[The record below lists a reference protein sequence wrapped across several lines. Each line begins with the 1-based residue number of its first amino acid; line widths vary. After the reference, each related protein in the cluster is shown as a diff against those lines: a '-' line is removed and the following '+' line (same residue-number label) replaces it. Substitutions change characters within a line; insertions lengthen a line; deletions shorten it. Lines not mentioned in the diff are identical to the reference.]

1 MTPASH
7 KALSLFGRY
16 YRDARGA
23 LRVYDVGNFTS
34 FDRAKSK
41 WFQEFSKYADP
52 GTVSR
57 ATVQCTQLCA
67 QTR

>member
-1 MTPASH
+1 MPCSQ
-7 KALSLFGRY
+7 FGRY

-23 LRVYDVGNFTS
+23 LLVYDVGNFTS

-52 GTVSR
+52 GALSVPL
-57 ATVQCTQLCA
+57 CTALHSTHIFA